1 MWAWEATFELLSAE
15 SDIEGLVSRVC
26 GEVSPQL
33 LARMLK
39 IIRVVIKMV
48 HDLTVDLLFLLGALL
63 INLVE
68 LNPNMVS
75 IPP

>member
-1 MWAWEATFELLSAE
+1 MEE
-15 SDIEGLVSRVC
+15 
-26 GEVSPQL
+26 SPQL

-48 HDLTVDLLFLLGALL
+48 HDLTVDLLFLLCEFL

-68 LNPNMVS
+68 VNPNMVS
-75 IPP
+75 IPPSTANPYLVTI

>member
-1 MWAWEATFELLSAE
+1 MWAWEVTFALLSAE

-26 GEVSPQL
+26 VEVSPQL

-39 IIRVVIKMV
+39 ITRTVSDIE
-48 HDLTVDLLFLLGALL
+48 HDLMVDLLFFLCKLL